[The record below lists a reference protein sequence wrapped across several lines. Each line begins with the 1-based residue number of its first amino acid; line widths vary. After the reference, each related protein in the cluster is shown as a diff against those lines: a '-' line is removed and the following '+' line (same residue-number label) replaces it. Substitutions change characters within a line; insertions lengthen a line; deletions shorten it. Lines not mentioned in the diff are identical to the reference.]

1 MVTVIKILFQMIF
14 RLFFTVE
21 YYGIENIPKTGAAV
35 LAGNHPSYL
44 DPALIY
50 AVSERPVRFLAWDKI
65 FTIPLLGFIVRSF
78 GAIPVNLSKKDSNAF
93 EQAMKVLANGDL
105 IALFPEGQRSQQG
118 YMEKLKS
125 GAARMAIFNKCPI
138 VPITITGAYE
148 AWPVTR
154 FLPRLRKITVKFHE
168 PIILDKEECE
178 RRSDDHNFFDEITE
192 KWRDIVDTRLV
203 PGLKAQESLNRHF
216 ARPASHLRIFEAV
229 PIGAYLILS
238 FPILLFNRISLIWLT
253 LPILAYYGYIVLDIL
268 VLKQGRKSKIIRDL
282 ASPFLMLSLYPI
294 IVKAL
299 AIKVT
304 AFESL
309 VVLTIGICLPYYWTN
324 YYDTQRFLRGLVMT
338 YYLSFAIQILK
349 PAQFGLHW
357 SITVFALG
365 YALYHRSLFWY
376 FQVILIALYG
386 AFVYW
391 IMGDMAIYNHYFYA
405 LLAVVVNIYILIF
418 KFTAHDGRV
427 V

>member
-1 MVTVIKILFQMIF
+1 MITFLKILFQMLF

-21 YYGIENIPKTGAAV
+21 YYGVENIPKTGAAV

-44 DPALIY
+44 DPILIY
-50 AVSERPVRFLAWDKI
+50 VVSERPVRFLAWDKI
-65 FTIPLLGFIVRSF
+65 FTIPLLGFVARHF

-93 EQAMKVLANGDL
+93 EQAVKVLANGDL

-154 FLPRLRKITVKFHE
+154 LLPRLRKITVKFHE
-168 PIILDKEECE
+168 PIILDPKECE
-178 RRSDDHNFFDEITE
+178 QRHDDHNFYDEVTE
-192 KWRDIVDTRLV
+192 KWRDIVDTRLI
-203 PGLKAQESLNRHF
+203 PGLKAQESLNKHF
-216 ARPASHLRIFEAV
+216 ARPAAHLRVFEIV
-229 PIGAYLILS
+229 PLAAYLIVM
-238 FPILLFNRISLIWLT
+238 ITIVLFKRVSWLWFT
-253 LPILAYYGYIVLDIL
+253 LPLIAYYGYIVLDL
-268 VLKQGRKSKIIRDL
+268 MVLKQGRKSKIIRDL
-282 ASPFLMLSLYPI
+282 ASPLLMLVWYPL
-294 IVKAL
+294 IVTAL
-299 AIKVT
+299 DIKVA
-304 AFESL
+304 AFLSL
-309 VVLTIGICLPYYWTN
+309 VMLTIGICLPYYWTN

-338 YYLSFAIQILK
+338 YYISFAIQMVK
-349 PAQFGLHW
+349 PAEFGLHW
-357 SITVFALG
+357 SMTIFALA

-376 FQVILIALYG
+376 FQTILIAIYG
-386 AFVYW
+386 GFVYW
-391 IMGDMAIYNHYFYA
+391 IMGEHVVYNHYLYA
-405 LLAVVVNIYILIF
+405 LLGIVANIYMLVF

>member
-1 MVTVIKILFQMIF
+1 MVTILKILFQMFF

-21 YYGIENIPKTGAAV
+21 YYGVENIPKTGAAV

-44 DPALIY
+44 DPILIY
-50 AVSERPVRFLAWDKI
+50 TVSERPVRFLAWDKI
-65 FTIPLLGFIVRSF
+65 FTIPLLGLFVKSF

-93 EQAMKVLANGDL
+93 EQAVKVLARGDL

-118 YMEKLKS
+118 YMERLKS

-154 FLPRLRKITVKFHE
+154 LFPRLRKITVKFHE
-168 PIILDKEECE
+168 PIMLDPKECDSRHED
-178 RRSDDHNFFDEITE
+178 STFYDEVTE
-192 KWRDIVDTRLV
+192 KWRDIVDTRLI
-203 PGLKAQESLNRHF
+203 PGLKAQESLNKHF
-216 ARPASHLRIFEAV
+216 ARPAAYLRVFEIV
-229 PIGAYLILS
+229 PLAAYLI
-238 FPILLFNRISLIWLT
+238 IMVAMLLFHRVSWLWLT
-253 LPILAYYGYIVLDIL
+253 LPLITYYSYIILDLM

-282 ASPFLMLSLYPI
+282 AAPMLMLLWYPT
-294 IVKAL
+294 IVIAL
-299 AIKVT
+299 GIKVT
-304 AFESL
+304 AFISL
-309 VVLTIGICLPYYWTN
+309 VMLTVGVCLPYYWAN

-338 YYLSFAIQILK
+338 YYLSFAIQLVK
-349 PAQFGLHW
+349 PAEFGLHW
-357 SITVFALG
+357 SLTIFALV

-376 FQVILIALYG
+376 FQVLLIALYG
-386 AFVYW
+386 GFVYW
-391 IMGDMAIYNHYFYA
+391 IMGDQAMYNHYFY
-405 LLAVVVNIYILIF
+405 LLLGVIVNIYILVF

>member
-1 MVTVIKILFQMIF
+1 MIIILKVLFQMIF

-21 YYGIENIPKTGAAV
+21 YYGVENIPKTGAAV

-44 DPALIY
+44 DPILIY
-50 AVSERPVRFLAWDKI
+50 TVSERPVRFLAWDKI
-65 FTIPLLGFIVRSF
+65 FTIPLLGHFVRSF

-93 EQAMKVLANGDL
+93 EQAMKVLAEGDL

-125 GAARMAIFNKCPI
+125 GAARMAIFNRCPI

-154 FLPRLRKITVKFHE
+154 LLPRLRKITVKFHE
-168 PIILDKEECE
+168 PIMLDKEECE
-178 RRSDDHNFFDEITE
+178 HRHDDQTFFDEVTE

-203 PGLKAQESLNRHF
+203 PGLKAQESLNKHF
-216 ARPASHLRIFEAV
+216 ARPASHLRVFEIV
-229 PIGAYLILS
+229 PIGTFLIALI
-238 FPILLFNRISLIWLT
+238 PIILFKRVSWIWLL
-253 LPILAYYGYIVLDIL
+253 LPMLIYYLYIILDIQ

-282 ASPFLMLSLYPI
+282 AAPFLMLSLYPVL
-294 IVKAL
+294 VKAL
-299 AIKVT
+299 DIQVA
-304 AFESL
+304 AFTSL
-309 VVLTIGICLPYYWTN
+309 VVLTMGICLPYYWTN

-338 YYLSFAIQILK
+338 YYISFAIQMLK
-349 PAQFGLHW
+349 PAEFGLHW
-357 SITVFALG
+357 SITIFALV

-376 FQVILIALYG
+376 FQVFLITLYG
-386 AFVYW
+386 GFVYF
-391 IMGDMAIYNHYFYA
+391 IMPEQFTFNHYLYA
-405 LLAVVVNIYILIF
+405 LLAIVANIYVLVF